1 MSWIALSMLER
12 RYGLP
17 SDEQGED
24 QLGRLDE
31 EDFLRWYTRF
41 MDFSWLSSFGKR
53 GPFPNEFVRC
63 SDHGCVEYINVQ
75 LSTLKD
81 GGISTEEFESKMRRL
96 EERVIANMKLR
107 PYAATLQ
114 KSEEIPLA
122 SETYLKLANRHALY
136 GGKRTPSHE
145 VDGQFARA
153 MLDEVKDKAI
163 WEMDVDV
170 RTFATNWADMWLNDR
185 DPYELQGLI
194 DVSEVSVMAWDVLQM
209 ICQKAA
215 GKLAGGLA
223 DVPEEC
229 LPHELLVWHLM
240 AKQDHAERPDPEPAP
255 RHRPEKLGYKV
266 RDNEIRHTVDLLVQV
281 GLTKTDARE
290 VVADA
295 VGRDAGTIQRICGEP
310 YSTIGDLHL
319 EAIKHMDPTYYSL
332 YYGPDSNSDLPPES
346 EASTRPSSG

>member
-1 MSWIALSMLER
+1 
-12 RYGLP
+12 
-17 SDEQGED
+17 
-24 QLGRLDE
+24 
-31 EDFLRWYTRF
+31 
-41 MDFSWLSSFGKR
+41 
-53 GPFPNEFVRC
+53 
-63 SDHGCVEYINVQ
+63 
-75 LSTLKD
+75 
-81 GGISTEEFESKMRRL
+81 
-96 EERVIANMKLR
+96 
-107 PYAATLQ
+107 
-114 KSEEIPLA
+114 
-122 SETYLKLANRHALY
+122 
-136 GGKRTPSHE
+136 
-145 VDGQFARA
+145 

-170 RTFATNWADMWLNDR
+170 RAFATNWADMWLNDR

-215 GKLAGGLA
+215 GQLAGGLA
-223 DVPEEC
+223 DEPEEC
-229 LPHELLVWHLM
+229 LPYELLVWHLM
-240 AKQDHAERPDPEPAP
+240 AKQDHAERPDPGPAP

-332 YYGPDSNSDLPPES
+332 YYGPDSHSDHS
-346 EASTRPSSG
+346 SSTRVGSRRTRRSSG